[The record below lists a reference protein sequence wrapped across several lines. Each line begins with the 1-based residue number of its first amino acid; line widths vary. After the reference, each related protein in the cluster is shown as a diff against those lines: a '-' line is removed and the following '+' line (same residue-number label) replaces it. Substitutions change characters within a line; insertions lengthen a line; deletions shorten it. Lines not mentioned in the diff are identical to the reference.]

1 MSGID
6 SENTIKTEKDIKP
19 SFDWKTFN
27 DASLTSYKEYWGDNL
42 SYFENVRTL
51 YNRCIWHKN
60 NQETISHIASAY
72 ACSHSLAMQF
82 CPILFYQGKSG
93 SAKSESAKLIAS
105 IRESIGDVLG
115 AQCTFASVRNV
126 INKSRWYVHSEY
138 LQDNSLDNE
147 KPTVLIWADIKEG
160 DLSENRQLYSLL
172 RNGCDRK
179 EDRLLIAGEAGQ
191 NHEFYVFCPKIVSS
205 VEAFYSYPKWSE
217 LKRRI
222 LLIRTDILDT
232 SQSASE
238 FRDSQ
243 LCCDDID
250 FTGCYSHFNQFW
262 NRDNLIKL
270 ATRIKHGKAKHIML
284 NQGFTEHEIKASL
297 YLMLQHSVLAD
308 CEVKDSVAIFK
319 DYWLMA
325 RSWLE
330 VSDFGIEAI
339 LTQMLQE
346 QFQLRIDGIPLNI
359 EHATCVNACKSASMP
374 SNAKEIGAFM
384 HSKGFKPTKKNNKH
398 YWCEVI

>member
-1 MSGID
+1 M
-6 SENTIKTEKDIKP
+6 TETTPKDPKDIKP
-19 SFDWKTFN
+19 SFDWKTFEN
-27 DASLTSYKEYWGDNL
+27 ASLTSYKEYWQADL
-42 SYFENVRTL
+42 SYFENVRRL

-60 NQETISHIASAY
+60 NQEVISHIAATY

-105 IRESIGDVLG
+105 VRESIGDILG
-115 AQCTFASVRNV
+115 AQCTFASIRNV
-126 INKSRWYVHSEY
+126 INKSRWYLHSEY
-138 LQDNSLDNE
+138 LQDVSLDNE
-147 KPTVLIWADIKEG
+147 KPTILIWADIKEG

-222 LLIRTDILDT
+222 LLIRTDIIDN
-232 SQSASE
+232 SASAQS
-238 FRDSQ
+238 FRENQ
-243 LCCDDID
+243 LCCDDLD
-250 FTGCYSHFNQFW
+250 FTGCFKHFNQFW
-262 NRDNLIKL
+262 DRENLIAL
-270 ATRIKHGKAKHIML
+270 AHRIKHGKAKHLML
-284 NQGFTEHEIKASL
+284 ANGFTEHEIKASL
-297 YLMLQHSVLAD
+297 YLLLQHSILAN
-308 CEVKDSVAIFK
+308 CEIKDSIVIFK
-319 DYWLMA
+319 EYWIAA

-339 LTQMLQE
+339 LTQMLAE
-346 QFQLRIDGIPLNI
+346 QYQLKIDGIPLNI
-359 EHATCVNACKSASMP
+359 EHSICVAACKQASMP
-374 SNAKEIGAFM
+374 SNAKEIGSFM
-384 HSKGFKPTKKNNKH
+384 SSKGFKPTKKNNKH
-398 YWCEVI
+398 YWIESL